1 MTVRVTASD
10 EQDLPLG
17 EPAPPAPG
25 LRRAGARLPVDEYT
39 RRLWERRWFIEAYAS
54 ASNAAGYE
62 RSFIGQYWQLLT
74 PLLNIGVYYLIFG
87 LVLHTS
93 KGVPNFIGYLTVGV
107 FVFHFLSSSL
117 VAGSKAITGNSGLVR
132 ALQFPRAVL
141 PVATTLRAFIQLVN
155 SLVVMLPI
163 LLITGEPITWHWLLL
178 VPALVL
184 TTMFSMS
191 LAFVTARIGALVPD
205 TAQVLPFVSR
215 VWLYASGVMFNMA
228 AYTQAHTGVL
238 TFLFKVNPGFVY
250 LELAR
255 SCMLQAST
263 ASLTTWF
270 LGVFWAVVPFVASYL
285 YFWRGEEGY
294 GNV

>member
-1 MTVRVTASD
+1 MRGGVTASD
-10 EQDLPLG
+10 ERDLPLG
-17 EPAPPAPG
+17 EPSPPAPG

-74 PLLNIGVYYLIFG
+74 PLLNIGVYFVIFG
-87 LVLHTS
+87 LLLHTS

-107 FVFHFLSSSL
+107 FVFNFLSTSM

-141 PVATTLRAFIQLVN
+141 PIATTLRAFLQLLN
-155 SLVVMLPI
+155 SLIVMIPI
-163 LLITGEPITWHWLLL
+163 LLLTGEPITWHWLLL
-178 VPALVL
+178 IPTLVL
-184 TTMFSMS
+184 ASMFSLS

-205 TAQVLPFVSR
+205 TTQLLPFVSR
-215 VWLYASGVMFNMA
+215 VWTYASGVMFNMQ
-228 AYTQAHTGVL
+228 AYTQGHTGAL
-238 TFLFKVNPGFVY
+238 TIIFELNPGYIY

-255 SCMLQAST
+255 SSMLVGST
-263 ASLTTWF
+263 VPSTTWLF
-270 LGVFWAVVPFVASYL
+270 GVLWAVVPLAASYL

>member
-1 MTVRVTASD
+1 MIGRATASD
-10 EQDLPLG
+10 ER
-17 EPAPPAPG
+17 EPSLVEPSPPAPG

-107 FVFHFLSSSL
+107 FVFHFLSTSL
-117 VAGSKAITGNSGLVR
+117 VSGSKAITGNSGLVR

-141 PVATTLRAFIQLVN
+141 PVATTLRAFIQLMN
-155 SLVVMLPI
+155 SLVVMIPI
-163 LLITGEPITWHWLLL
+163 LLLTGEPLTWRWLLL

-215 VWLYASGVMFNMA
+215 VWLYASGVMFNME
-228 AYTQAHTGVL
+228 AYTAGHTGVL
-238 TFLFKVNPGFVY
+238 TVVFKLNPGFVY

-255 SCMLQAST
+255 SSMLQASH
-263 ASLTTWF
+263 ASLTTWL